1 MPEILRKGGGI
12 LKAIPRYKRSRNAGA
27 FQGTTKAMA
36 LRHIPVQKHAPIK
49 RLIAVGLAVTLSFL
63 AICGFVISGMADR
76 DYAQVR
82 TASENLAATLAAN
95 IGRNFEVL
103 DLSLQAVVDAMKLPE
118 FERIDPVI
126 RNMILFDRSATAQDV
141 GSIMVLDRDGNVIVE
156 SRSLTPRKANYAGR
170 DYFRYHQVN
179 AAGGA
184 YVSRPWVTKPGV
196 HVIGVSRRLTD
207 SNGEFS
213 GVAVA
218 VLKISYFH
226 NLLKDIRISD
236 NDNMTIVR
244 LDGTVML
251 RMPFD
256 IAAIGS
262 DLSGG
267 RIFSEL
273 KRSQQGWFETLSV
286 SDGVRRLVAYQK
298 VGNWPVYI
306 GVGRSVEE
314 IYAPWRVEAWRL
326 GLIVLALC
334 ASNLA
339 LVAFLAYSLQ
349 HRAAAERKLAVM
361 ATTDVLTG
369 LCNRRRFDEV
379 LDYEWRRA
387 QRSGESIG
395 LLMIDVDHFKKYND
409 KFGHQTGDTVLA
421 AIAGCI
427 AGNTRRV
434 AEVSARFGGEEFAI
448 LLPGASMP
456 YAFEQ
461 AERIRIAVQALPAS
475 AGASGVTPTV
485 SIGVAVVPAGTSPA
499 DLIKAADKALYE
511 AKATG
516 RNRTV
521 QAPVVA
527 GKVVK
532 LAA

>member
-1 MPEILRKGGGI
+1 M
-12 LKAIPRYKRSRNAGA
+12 S
-27 FQGTTKAMA
+27 Q
-36 LRHIPVQKHAPIK
+36 RHIPVQKSAPIK
-49 RLIAVGLAVTLSFL
+49 RLIAVGLAVTLCFM

-76 DYAQVR
+76 DYRQAR
-82 TASENLAATLAAN
+82 ISSENLVATLAAN
-95 IGRNFEVL
+95 IARNFEVL

-126 RNMILFDRSATAQDV
+126 RNMILFDRSSTAQDV
-141 GSIMVLDRDGNVIVE
+141 GSIMVLDRGGNVVIE

-170 DYFRYHQVN
+170 GYFKHHQSN
-179 AAGGA
+179 PDAGA
-184 YVSRPWVTKPGV
+184 YISRPWVTKPGV
-196 HVIGVSRRLTD
+196 HVIGVSRRLID
-207 SNGEFS
+207 AKGEFN
-213 GVAVA
+213 GVVVA

-226 NLLKDIRISD
+226 NLLKDIQISD
-236 NDNMTIVR
+236 KDNVTVG
-244 LDGTVML
+244 LADGTVLL

-256 IAAIGS
+256 INAIGS
-262 DLSGG
+262 DFSGA
-267 RIFSEL
+267 RIFTEL
-273 KRSQQGWFETLSV
+273 KKSPQGFFETFSV

-298 VGNWPVYI
+298 VGNWPVQVGI
-306 GVGRSVEE
+306 GRSVEE
-314 IYAPWRVEAWRL
+314 IYAPWRAEALSL

-379 LDYEWRRA
+379 LDSEWRRA
-387 QRSGESIG
+387 QRSGDSVA

-409 KFGHQTGDTVLA
+409 KFGHQTGDVVLA

-427 AGNTRRV
+427 ANNTRRAGNV
-434 AEVSARFGGEEFAI
+434 AARFGGEEFAI
-448 LLPGASMP
+448 LLPGASME

-461 AERIRIAVQALPAS
+461 AERIRTAVLALPAS
-475 AGASGVTPTV
+475 AGTPGVTPTV
-485 SIGVAVVPAGTSPA
+485 SVGVAVVPPGTSIG
-499 DLIKAADKALYE
+499 DLVKAADTALYE

-521 QAPVVA
+521 QAPLA
-527 GKVVK
+527 ADKVVK